1 MKLHKFFLSILMI
14 VFVMAMFVINSVS
27 KEKRFSEAENRVL
40 QNKPTYSFEKLK
52 SGKFTQ
58 EYEKYITDQ
67 FAFRNFWVGVKS
79 SSDKLLGKKDNN
91 GVYLG
96 SNGYLLEKPTKVDKD
111 LLEDNIESINEFAK
125 RNPKCEVN
133 FLLAP
138 NSVDILKNRLPKYA
152 TPEDEKKII
161 DNVKEN
167 LDSKNLKFV
176 DVYNDLNMHNK
187 EYIYYKTDH
196 HWTTLGAY
204 YAYKKLGDNLSYKP
218 LELNDFNTQKVTDS
232 FYGTFYSKGNYREIS
247 ADSIQIFK
255 PKKELKYKVKYFDNN
270 KDTDTL
276 YQMESLNKKDKYSVF
291 LGGNHDVV
299 VINTDLKDENDSKEQ
314 YIAKKTNKRNKK
326 KRNIKKVKNAKYTKA
341 KKVKKLLIIKDS
353 YAHSLVPFLTNHYD
367 EIHMVDLRYFN
378 DNIDEYIKNN
388 DIKNIL
394 IMYNGLSFAR
404 EQTISK
410 LQTI

>member
-96 SNGYLLEKPTKVDKD
+96 SNGYLLEKPAKVDKD

-125 RNPKCEVN
+125 RNPQCKVN
-133 FLLAP
+133 FLLVP
-138 NSVDILKNRLPKYA
+138 NSVKVLQDKLPKYA
-152 TPEDEKKII
+152 THEDEKKII
-161 DNVKEN
+161 DSVKKDLN
-167 LDSKNLKFV
+167 SKNIKFV
-176 DVYNDLNMHNK
+176 DVYDDLNMHNK

-204 YAYKKLGDNLSYKP
+204 YAYKNLGNVLNYKP
-218 LELNDFNTQKVTDS
+218 LELNDFNIEKVTDS
-232 FYGTFYSKGNYREIS
+232 FYGTLYSKGNYREIQP
-247 ADSIQIFK
+247 DFIQIFK
-255 PKKELKYKVKYFDNN
+255 SKKEIKYKVKYFDN
-270 KDTDTL
+270 KKSTDTL
-276 YQMESLNKKDKYSVF
+276 YEMKNLNKKDKYSIF
-291 LGGNHDVV
+291 LDGNHDLV
-299 VINTDLKDENDSKEQ
+299 VINTNSKDEN
-314 YIAKKTNKRNKK
+314 INKKQCIIKQKIRKNKK
-326 KRNIKKVKNAKYTKA
+326 KKFVKKRKRIKYSRVKEN
-341 KKVKKLLIIKDS
+341 KKLLIIKDS

-367 EIHMVDLRYFN
+367 EIHMIDLRYFN
-378 DNIDEYIKNN
+378 DNVDKYMKDNN
-388 DIKNIL
+388 IKNIL
-394 IMYNGLSFAR
+394 ILYNGLSFIK

-410 LQTI
+410 LQTT

>member
-1 MKLHKFFLSILMI
+1 MKLHKFFLSTLMI
-14 VFVMAMFVINSVS
+14 FFIIGMFVVNLFS
-27 KEKRFSEAENRVL
+27 KDKTFSEAENRVL

-96 SNGYLLEKPTKVDKD
+96 SNGYLLEKPAKVDND

-125 RNPKCEVN
+125 RNYNCKVN

-138 NSVDILKNRLPKYA
+138 NSVNILKNKLPKYA

-167 LDSKNLKFV
+167 LDPKNVKFV
-176 DVYNDLNMHNK
+176 DVYDDLNMHNK

-204 YAYKKLGDNLSYKP
+204 YAYKNLGNVLNYKP
-218 LELNDFNTQKVTDS
+218 LELNDFNIEKVTDN
-232 FYGTFYSKGNYREIS
+232 FYGTLYSKGNYREIKP
-247 ADSIQIFK
+247 DFIQIFK
-255 PKKELKYKVKYFDNN
+255 PKKEIKYKVKYFDN
-270 KDTDTL
+270 KKSTDNL
-276 YQMESLNKKDKYSVF
+276 YEMENLNKKDKYSVF
-291 LGGNHDVV
+291 LDGNHDLV
-299 VINTDLKDENDSKEQ
+299 VINTNSKDENINKKQS
-314 YIAKKTNKRNKK
+314 IVKKTNKRNKK
-326 KRNIKKVKNAKYTKA
+326 KKNIKKVKKVKYTKA
-341 KKVKKLLIIKDS
+341 KETKKLLIIKDS

-367 EIHMVDLRYFN
+367 EIHMVDFRYFN

-388 DIKNIL
+388 NIKNIL
-394 IMYNGLSFAR
+394 IMYNGLSFSR
-404 EQTISK
+404 EQTVSK
-410 LQTI
+410 LQTP

>member
-1 MKLHKFFLSILMI
+1 MKVHKFFLSILMI
-14 VFVMAMFVINSVS
+14 VFIMGMFFINSIS
-27 KEKRFSEAENRVL
+27 KDKKFSEAENRVL

-67 FAFRNFWVGVKS
+67 FAFRNFWVGIKS

-96 SNGYLLEKPTKVDKD
+96 ANGYLLEKPAKVDND

-125 RNPKCEVN
+125 RNSNCKVN

-138 NSVDILKNRLPKYA
+138 NSVNILKSKLPKYA

-161 DNVKEN
+161 DDVKEN
-167 LDSKNLKFV
+167 LDPKNVKFV
-176 DVYNDLNMHNK
+176 DVYDDLNMHNK

-204 YAYKKLGDNLSYKP
+204 YAYKKLGDTLAYKP
-218 LELNDFNTQKVTDS
+218 LELNDFNIQKVTDS
-232 FYGTFYSKGNYREIS
+232 FYGTFYSKGNYREIEP
-247 ADSIQIFK
+247 DSIQIFK
-255 PKKELKYKVKYFDNN
+255 PKKELKYKVKYFDDEKN
-270 KDTDTL
+270 TDTL
-276 YQMESLNKKDKYSVF
+276 YEMENLKKKDKYSVF
-291 LGGNHDVV
+291 LGGNHDLV
-299 VINTDLKDENDSKEQ
+299 VINTDLKDENENKKQ
-314 YIAKKTNKRNKK
+314 YIVKKNNKRNKK
-326 KRNIKKVKNAKYTKA
+326 KRNIKKVKNVKYTKA
-341 KKVKKLLIIKDS
+341 KETKKLLIIKDS

-378 DNIDEYIKNN
+378 DNIDEYIKKNN
-388 DIKNIL
+388 IKNIL
-394 IMYNGLSFAR
+394 IIYNGLSFSR
-404 EQTISK
+404 EQTVSK
-410 LQTI
+410 LQTP